1 LDIKYGETVAKN
13 ITILTLLLGILK
25 IVVGVFTGITI
36 IIADGLHSLI
46 DVLPIFASWVGL
58 KLSLRPADKKF
69 PYGYY
74 KAESIALL
82 FISIFLIFAAI
93 ELMLDAY
100 NEWQY
105 PNPVKYDIIIL
116 AVPLISAG
124 VSIFIYFYETNGAK
138 KSNSKSLEA
147 NAKETMFDVISSL
160 SIFISLILVNFNI
173 ININP
178 LLIGLISIM
187 ILKIGFE
194 SLRDSFYSLMDVA
207 PLQISDVEK
216 TILQFD
222 DVKGIREL
230 KIRKA
235 GPMLFGEAIVLIPKT
250 LDMVRAHE
258 LSGHIENELKSKYN
272 IERFIIHFEPY
283 KKENVTVVIPVK
295 NIDKIKNMEIS
306 NNFGRAK
313 YLTILKIDKHGKL
326 IKHKTIDNPYLSKD
340 VRAGL
345 ATSKMIEK
353 YHPDIVIVRNIGEI
367 SFHTLRDALIEIH
380 KVPNNVNSIKD
391 AVKQF
396 IKHKTTVLTSPTK
409 TKDKE

>member
-1 LDIKYGETVAKN
+1 
-13 ITILTLLLGILK
+13 
-25 IVVGVFTGITI
+25 
-36 IIADGLHSLI
+36 
-46 DVLPIFASWVGL
+46 
-58 KLSLRPADKKF
+58 
-69 PYGYY
+69 
-74 KAESIALL
+74 
-82 FISIFLIFAAI
+82 
-93 ELMLDAY
+93 
-100 NEWQY
+100 
-105 PNPVKYDIIIL
+105 
-116 AVPLISAG
+116 
-124 VSIFIYFYETNGAK
+124 
-138 KSNSKSLEA
+138 
-147 NAKETMFDVISSL
+147 MFDVLSSL

-216 TILQFD
+216 MILQFD
-222 DVKGIREL
+222 NVKGIREL

-235 GPMLFGEAIVLIPKT
+235 GPMLFGEAVILIPKT

-258 LSGHIENELKSKYN
+258 LSDHIENELKSKYN

-313 YLTILKIDKHGKL
+313 YLTILKIDKRGKL

-345 ATSKMIEK
+345 ATSKMF
-353 YHPDIVIVRNIGEI
+353 PG
-367 SFHTLRDALIEIH
+367 LILARIPYDK
-380 KVPNNVNSIKD
+380 KVVD
-391 AVKQF
+391 AVVNMKPLTEIYPEF
-396 IKHKTTVLTSPTK
+396 ERFFTPIIKKMYELN
-409 TKDKE
+409 D